1 MVRVSNRIALKP
13 RNMAE
18 IAVAASLAFFLGGCS
33 LLPEG
38 KETVESPWRSFADAK
53 ATYDKIEPG
62 RTTLA
67 QLKKLG
73 IDPYTTSNV
82 SVLSYLDIIQRFIPN
97 NAIKYDQL
105 APPVRDC
112 IDARETCWGYEVSPK
127 EIHSK
132 RTGNVLADVF
142 SFRRKTIRKGWSF
155 NALIIFKDNGVVYKI
170 WRGKPLIRE
179 QSTQKSP
186 LGPLQN
192 SGDLL
197 RSQIITD

>member
-1 MVRVSNRIALKP
+1 MALKP

-62 RTTLA
+62 KTTLTD
-67 QLKKLG
+67 LRGLG
-73 IDPYTTSNV
+73 IDPHTTANV

-97 NAIKYDQL
+97 NSIKYDQL
-105 APPVRDC
+105 APAVRDC
-112 IDARETCWGYEVSPK
+112 IDAKEICQGYEISPK
-127 EIHSK
+127 EIHSE

-142 SFRRKTIRKGWSF
+142 GFSRKTMRKGWSF
-155 NALIIFKDNGVVYKI
+155 NALIIFKNSQVVYKI
-170 WRGKPLIRE
+170 WRGKPLIKE
-179 QSTQKSP
+179 QSTIKSP

-197 RSQIITD
+197 RSQIVTD

>member
-1 MVRVSNRIALKP
+1 MTFKP
-13 RNMAE
+13 RG
-18 IAVAASLAFFLGGCS
+18 AVAIAAVASLVFFISGCS

-38 KETVESPWRSFADAK
+38 KETVESPWHSFAEAK

-62 RTTLA
+62 KTTLA
-67 QLKKLG
+67 ELKGLG
-73 IDPYTTSNV
+73 IDPYSTSNV

-97 NAIKYDQL
+97 NSIKYDQL
-105 APPVRDC
+105 APQVRDC
-112 IDARETCWGYEVSPK
+112 IDAREICRGYEVSPK
-127 EIHSK
+127 ELHSE
-132 RTGNVLADVF
+132 RTGNVIADVF

-155 NALIIFKDNGVVYKI
+155 NALIILKDSQVVYKI

-179 QSTQKSP
+179 LSTKKSP

-197 RSQIITD
+197 RSQVVRD